1 MTRQLHACRLFPNR
15 QHVETVRRLHCR
27 KRGFMIH
34 ETLFHDSF
42 LQMRYEE
49 KTDYLRKRLS
59 RLRELRE
66 LPFGTRTADELWK
79 SRLDYNI
86 AFMQKLAEQMER
98 SKSVIGMR

>member
-15 QHVETVRRLHCR
+15 QHVETVRHLHRR

-49 KTDYLRKRLS
+49 KTDY
-59 RLRELRE
+59 
-66 LPFGTRTADELWK
+66 
-79 SRLDYNI
+79 I
-86 AFMQKLAEQMER
+86 AFIQKLAEQMQR